1 MKKVGKNMKSV
12 IRTLVIDDERYSREE
27 LIHLLKQHP
36 SIDIIGEGESG
47 EQAIV
52 LAMQLQP
59 DVIFLDV
66 EMPLMNGME
75 AAKALQEL
83 KNVPRIVFA
92 TAYPQFGV
100 EAFRVDAVD
109 YLLKPYDEEQ
119 LAETVS
125 RLEKLFLK
133 KEENRPVKSAGRL
146 AVEVEGEILYVHP
159 HDIMYIS
166 REEKVSKIVT
176 VDHEYEVKT
185 TMKELEERL
194 HEFPFFRIHKSY
206 LVHLNYVLRLTPWFN
221 GAYQLELKGRDE
233 MLSVSRTYAKAFR
246 AALEL

>member
-1 MKKVGKNMKSV
+1 MKSV

-146 AVEVEGEILYVHP
+146 AVEVEGEILYIHP
-159 HDIMYIS
+159 HDILYIS

>member
-1 MKKVGKNMKSV
+1 MKSV

-36 SIDIIGEGESG
+36 SVDIIGEGESG

-133 KEENRPVKSAGRL
+133 KEENRPVKRAGRL
-146 AVEVEGEILYVHP
+146 AVEVEGEILYIHP

-166 REEKVSKIVT
+166 REEKVSKIIT
-176 VDHEYEVKT
+176 VDREYEVKT

>member
-1 MKKVGKNMKSV
+1 MKSV

-159 HDIMYIS
+159 HDILYIS

>member
-1 MKKVGKNMKSV
+1 MKSV